1 MVWKNR
7 FFVFN
12 NIVLFSIAVV
22 VFIGTI
28 FPLFY
33 ETLYNRQITIGR
45 AYYDVLSG
53 PLLLILI
60 VLMIFSASLPIKNL
74 NLNKWINQNSFL
86 INLSLAFSIFILI
99 NFKNTYQ
106 LIATTVFSILL
117 IVVMVLSIYKTI
129 NKRKYSISFLTGQIA
144 HLGIGILALGII
156 FNVTQSFSSEIEI
169 SSFEEFELIT
179 MCILFTIS

>member
-1 MVWKNR
+1 METFLVIFFFAEVLLTG

-74 NLNKWINQNSFL
+74 NINKWINQNSFL
-86 INLSLAFSIFILI
+86 INLTLVLSIFVLI
-99 NFKNTYQ
+99 NFKF
-106 LIATTVFSILL
+106 V
-117 IVVMVLSIYKTI
+117 
-129 NKRKYSISFLTGQIA
+129 
-144 HLGIGILALGII
+144 
-156 FNVTQSFSSEIEI
+156 
-169 SSFEEFELIT
+169 
-179 MCILFTIS
+179 